1 MCISIQILVLH
12 NQCSH
17 YIMHKLSCLIS
28 NKTDMQKMS
37 SKYFKQ
43 QNPKKL
49 RIYSSQGNFIWEVKT
64 KLILLEEGT

>member
-1 MCISIQILVLH
+1 MHYVYFYSNSCFTQS
-12 NQCSH
+12 CSH
-17 YIMHKLSCLIS
+17 YIMHKLLCLLS

-49 RIYSSQGNFIWEVKT
+49 RIYSSQGNFI
-64 KLILLEEGT
+64 